1 MVLFVLFLYYVSF
14 RFDSCFRFVF
24 SLFFFSWLALSFS
37 FSFFVFLLAHI
48 LHWSSR
54 FDQAVFSLYIAKGG
68 YHCQRDSKFW
78 ANFVNTWVQGGGGVS
93 VDPTKSNRIILMS
106 RRGFKGNNHGFYYD
120 FIQKKPPQLAQQPP
134 TTPQQPPTTP
144 IPQPQ
149 PTHIPTPYSQPGH
162 APSTTH
168 PPQPLTQPPTTTSPL
183 TPRPTQ
189 QEATREEDP
198 QQGSP
203 LEMEIRRRAQQ
214 VRKLGK
220 QIGELSQQRK
230 ELKRDLEA
238 LIKELATERN
248 DSPSGPSLLDNTIF
262 P

>member
-1 MVLFVLFLYYVSF
+1 MPYYILFN
-14 RFDSCFRFVF
+14 
-24 SLFFFSWLALSFS
+24 FFFPFLSLILFSFFLSFS
-37 FSFFVFLLAHI
+37 CSVDSPFIDLQ
-48 LHWSSR
+48 R

-120 FIQKKPPQLAQQPP
+120 FIQKKPPQLAQLPP
-134 TTPQQPPTTP
+134 STP

-149 PTHIPTPYSQPGH
+149 PTHMPIPYSQPE
-162 APSTTH
+162 PSTTH
-168 PPQPLTQPPTTTSPL
+168 PPQPLAQPPTTSVISQQ
-183 TPRPTQ
+183 TQ
-189 QEATREEDP
+189 HEETREEEL

-203 LEMEIRRRAQQ
+203 LEMEIRRRAEQ
-214 VRKLGK
+214 VRELGK
-220 QIGELSQQRK
+220 QIGELSQQRRK
-230 ELKRDLEA
+230 LKRDLEV
-238 LIKELATERN
+238 LIKGLATERN

-262 P
+262 Q